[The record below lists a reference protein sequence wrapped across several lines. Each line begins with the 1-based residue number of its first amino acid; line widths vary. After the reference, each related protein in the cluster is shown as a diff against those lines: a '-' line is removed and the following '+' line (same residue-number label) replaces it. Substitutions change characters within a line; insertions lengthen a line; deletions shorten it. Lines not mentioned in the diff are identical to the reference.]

1 MLLAKSLRTLLAVGF
16 VLLVAIGCAPTAT
29 PTEIPPTP
37 TPTPIPTTPTP
48 LPPTATSPPRPTD
61 TPPPEAIASKVEDVV
76 GVWKSLFEGRVA
88 YMHFKPDGTFNLT
101 KAVEE
106 LSTSYVTGK
115 FWFEGTVF
123 HVDDELCR
131 GPGTYEVR
139 VLKEGD
145 KRIQLTF
152 VKIKDSCRE
161 RANDWRKPMIWVGP

>member
-29 PTEIPPTP
+29 PTEIPLTP
-37 TPTPIPTTPTP
+37 APIT
-48 LPPTATSPPRPTD
+48 LPPTATSPPQPTD
-61 TPPPEAIASKVEDVV
+61 TPPPGAIASKVEDMV
-76 GVWKSLFEGRVA
+76 GVWKSRFVGTVA

-101 KAVEE
+101 KTVEGLE
-106 LSTSYVTGK
+106 STPYVTGK

-123 HVDDELCR
+123 HVDDDGCHD
-131 GPGTYEVR
+131 PGTYEVR

-145 KRIQLTF
+145 KPIQLTF

-161 RANDWRKPMIWVGP
+161 RANDWRKPMLWVGP